1 MKSLS
6 HIKPTGKLVRFD
18 NINIVADVT
27 PCLET
32 FNIEALYRLNGTQIA
47 WGDRA
52 TESGELYNEKFRE
65 TLYNELDH
73 KKFFLVFDDKSKK
86 KEAIAKQ
93 NAMEHP

>member
-6 HIKPTGKLVRFD
+6 HIKPIGKLVRFD
-18 NINIVADVT
+18 NVNIVADVT

-32 FNIEALYRLNGTQIA
+32 FNIEALYKLNGALIE

-65 TLYNELDH
+65 MLYSELDN
-73 KKFFLVFDDKSKK
+73 KKFFLVLPEKR
-86 KEAIAKQ
+86 KEKESVEIL
-93 NAMEHP
+93 